1 MINNKN
7 EVVIVA
13 SSLDEAILKGSTY
26 LKTDKSLLDY
36 EILESSQNSIKAKF
50 FLKEKSESDK
60 SSLLEN
66 IDGYF
71 KINYIDGAAYLTIYP
86 PKGSGKPVYSEEVLN
101 RMKLLNIKWISNL
114 YIKDIIDRATG
125 IPEKLTDW
133 PEGADFRATITV
145 KISEDKMS
153 AAIVIIPPKKG
164 GDEVKEGDILSSLK
178 ERSIVFGIN
187 GEMIKS
193 IIKNKNYNNEFV
205 VVRGIEPI
213 NPKPDSL
220 KYNFD
225 TNPGKPFLIDEYD
238 RINLKELNF
247 IQNVKKGDVL
257 AEVEDS
263 QAGKDGTNIF
273 GERIPFVQAIKSQ
286 ILIGENTEYDEDKK
300 TIVSL
305 IDGHVMLKSGIVT
318 VSPIASFR
326 NVDYSTGNIDF
337 DGSVVISGT
346 ISDGFT
352 VKARGSIQ
360 VGERI
365 GKVKLIAGADVI
377 LKAGINGSN
386 DGSIECEGDLYSRFI
401 ESSNIICGSN
411 LFVEESIM
419 NSNLQVKN
427 NIILVGKRAELI
439 GGKTVLGG
447 SLRLKKLGSSTE
459 LKTEVIIGIDPI
471 KFRLIDKLKT
481 ELTEKKDMLI
491 KLNDTKNETEKD
503 LKSNWNNKENTE
515 KLNKIIV
522 IVERYKDDIENVE
535 RELQEAKN
543 LLYPANNRY
552 IIVEYTLFS
561 GVTIFYG
568 KIEYNTGLINANK
581 IVLKCINNQIIE
593 SGFNYKEIYN
603 I

>member
-1 MINNKN
+1 MNNKK
-7 EVVIVA
+7 EVIIVA
-13 SSLDEAILKGSTY
+13 PSLDEAIIKGSTF
-26 LKTDKSLLDY
+26 LKIDKSLLTY
-36 EILESSQNSIKAKF
+36 KILESSQDFIKVKF
-50 FLKEKSESDK
+50 FLKKTPESDK
-60 SSLLEN
+60 FSLLEN

-71 KINYIDGAAYLTIYP
+71 KINYIDGAAYLTVYP

-133 PEGADFRATITV
+133 PEGADFRATIVV
-145 KISEDKMS
+145 KIGDDKMS
-153 AAIVIIPPKKG
+153 ASISIIPPKKG
-164 GDEVKEGDILSSLK
+164 GYEIKEGDVFSSLK
-178 ERSIVFGIN
+178 ERNIVFGID
-187 GEMIKS
+187 EEAIKN
-193 IIKNKNYNNEFV
+193 IIKNREYNSEFV

-213 NPKPDSL
+213 NPKPENL
-220 KYNFD
+220 IYNFD
-225 TNPGKPFLIDEYD
+225 PNPGKPFLLDEYD

-257 AEVEDS
+257 AEVKDS
-263 QAGKDGTNIF
+263 QAGRDGINIF
-273 GERIPFVQAIKSQ
+273 GEPIPFVQAEKSK
-286 ILIGENTEYDEDKK
+286 ILVGENAEYDEPNK
-300 TIVSL
+300 TIISL
-305 IDGHVMLKSGIVT
+305 IDGHVTLRSGIIT

-365 GKVKLIAGADVI
+365 GKIKLISGADVI

-386 DGSIECEGDLYSRFI
+386 EGSIECEGDLYSRFI
-401 ESSNIICGSN
+401 ESSNIISGSN
-411 LFVEESIM
+411 LLVEESIM
-419 NSNLQVKN
+419 NSHLQVKN

-471 KFRLIDKLKT
+471 KFRLIDKLKS
-481 ELTEKKDMLI
+481 ELAEKKDTLI
-491 KLNDTKNETEKD
+491 KLNETKNETEKD
-503 LKSNWNNKENTE
+503 LKSNWNSKENVE
-515 KLNKIIV
+515 KLNKIII
-522 IVERYKDDIENVE
+522 IVERYKDDIENME

-552 IIVEYTLFS
+552 VIVEYTLFS

-568 KIEYNTGLINANK
+568 KVEYNTGLINANK

-593 SGFNYKEIYN
+593 SGFNYKEIYR

>member
-1 MINNKN
+1 MINNKK
-7 EVVIVA
+7 EAIIVA
-13 SSLDEAILKGSTY
+13 SNLDEAILKGSAY

-36 EILESSQNSIKAKF
+36 EILENSQDSLKAKIF
-50 FLKEKSESDK
+50 VRKALESDK
-60 SSLLEN
+60 SAFLEN

-71 KINYIDGAAYLTIYP
+71 KINYIDGAAYLTVYSP
-86 PKGSGKPVYSEEVLN
+86 RGSGKPVYSEEVLN

-114 YIKDIIDRATG
+114 YIKDIIDRASG

-133 PEGADFRATITV
+133 PEGADFRATIAV
-145 KISEDKMS
+145 KISDDKMNAS
-153 AAIVIIPPKKG
+153 VVVIPPKKG
-164 GDEVKEGDILSSLK
+164 GDEIKEGDILSSLK

-193 IIKNKNYNNEFV
+193 IIKNQNYNKEFI
-205 VVRGIEPI
+205 VVRGIEPV

-220 KYNFD
+220 IYNFD
-225 TNPGKPFLIDEYD
+225 PNPGKPFLIDEYD

-257 AEVEDS
+257 AKIEDS
-263 QAGKDGTNIF
+263 QVGKDGINIY
-273 GERIPFVQAIKSQ
+273 GESIPFVQTAKSK
-286 ILIGENTEYDEDKK
+286 ILLGENTEYDEDNK
-300 TIVSL
+300 TIISL
-305 IDGHVMLKSGIVT
+305 IDGHVILKSGIVA

-365 GKVKLIAGADVI
+365 GKVKLIADADVI

-401 ESSNIICGSN
+401 ESSNIICNSN

-419 NSNLQVKN
+419 NSSLQVKN

-439 GGKTVLGG
+439 GGKTVFGG

-471 KFRLIDKLKT
+471 KFRLIDKLKS
-481 ELTEKKDMLI
+481 ELSEKKDMLI

-503 LKSNWNNKENTE
+503 LKTNWNNKENTD

-522 IVERYKDDIENVE
+522 IVERYKDDIENIE

-552 IIVEYTLFS
+552 IIVELTLFC
-561 GVTIFYG
+561 GVSIFYG

-581 IVLKCINNQIIE
+581 IVIKCINNQIIE
-593 SGFNYKEIYN
+593 SGFNYKEIYH